1 MKLAV
6 ITYGDTGY
14 FEDSRNLPYVALESF
29 RREFEGTADYY
40 CVSTQDSTPVK
51 ASKLDFHYEKVDLPK
66 IYSEDSYEHCN
77 GSWSVRYPTEI
88 YLFSVIPQHFKTL
101 GYDYVLIVDGDTFCN
116 NEFSLD
122 FLDDTHCM
130 YGVQEPIPET
140 LALNTGVVFYN
151 TAVCEQ
157 LNFSKLCAEM
167 YGDATLSYTADQPFI
182 NTLIARY
189 EIPLKFISYWH
200 NFIFFGK
207 RSYNRS
213 VVRSNL
219 GFDPLKASVDDVL
232 IGHFIQNQTQPYT
245 EIMKRGKVIKER
257 TKHSKRNYPA
267 RNQLLKSWRF
277 VNDDIKKQ
285 LI

>member
-6 ITYGDTGY
+6 ITYGDAGY

-29 RREFEGTADYY
+29 RREFEGAADYY
-40 CVSTQDSTPVK
+40 CVSTQDSIPAK
-51 ASKLDFHYEKVDLPK
+51 ASKLGFHYEKVDLPK

-122 FLDDTHCM
+122 FLDDTHCI

-167 YGDATLSYTADQPFI
+167 YGDKDVPYTADQPFI
-182 NTLIARY
+182 NTLIGRHKLP
-189 EIPLKFISYWH
+189 IKFISYWH
-200 NFIFFGK
+200 NFLFLNK
-207 RSYNRS
+207 KAYNRHK
-213 VVRSNL
+213 VRENL
-219 GFDPLKASVDDVL
+219 GFDPLKASVDDII
-232 IGHFIQNQTQPYT
+232 IGHFIQNQTQPSHT
-245 EIMKRGKVIKER
+245 IVKSGRLVKE
-257 TKHSKRNYPA
+257 KNKDHKRNYPA
-267 RNQLLKSWRF
+267 RNDLLAKWKILC
-277 VNDDIKKQ
+277 NDIEKQ
-285 LI
+285 FI